1 MLCLGIP
8 RGFYSTHTD
17 PSPEWICLGG
27 KNKRLMV
34 FINQALIKICLVEW
48 GDGRYGRKLS
58 LEPESFDTVQAGF
71 DDFNPFNFHICLN
84 GHHFTTLF

>member
-48 GDGRYGRKLS
+48 GNGCKLS
-58 LEPESFDTVQAGF
+58 LEPESFDAVQARF
-71 DDFNPFNFHICLN
+71 DDFNREAQIA
-84 GHHFTTLF
+84 TR